1 MTRRRSVSRRAFL
14 RLAGVAVSSAALAA
28 CTPQATPG
36 SPSAPNPTGR
46 KTLKLDIQSFAHAG
60 LRPVLDAWTDRTG
73 HAVELVAGPP
83 TDEEVIARYAS
94 AFRAGTS
101 PADVISVSDG
111 AGPGFYRAGWIEPL
125 DDAIPQATWDD
136 FPRLF
141 NSQIEVWHSYKGQR
155 YRVPHEFGMSYFWYR
170 KDWFDQQNIAP
181 PKTWDEFVRVGKQF
195 TRGSVWGTLEGL
207 KRNGLVW
214 VFMAYLTTQAGGEVF
229 SFDDP
234 TAVAFEFAYN
244 LIHTHKVL
252 PESAL
257 DLDYSQQ
264 NQAYLQDRVAMMRQ
278 WPFFWDVSR
287 SNAPW
292 YVPGKAEIALPP
304 AGPAGAKNFWGGWGF
319 SVPKF
324 APNKAEALDLI
335 GWITSN
341 ENAPILAKGQSWFI
355 MPRKSILAALGD
367 YGLIPAMKM
376 YIENDVPV
384 VRRFHEK
391 VSDAALVV
399 DRVGYQYLT
408 KQLSL
413 AEAMKRGRDEIS
425 ALGTTP

>member
-1 MTRRRSVSRRAFL
+1 MIGRRGISRRAFL
-14 RLAGVAVSSAALAA
+14 HVAVAVSGATLVA
-28 CTPQATPG
+28 CATPFVQAP
-36 SPSAPNPTGR
+36 PSAPTQTGR

-60 LRPVLDAWTDRTG
+60 LRPVLDTWTARTG
-73 HAVELVAGPP
+73 HAVELVSGPP
-83 TDEEVIARYAS
+83 TDEEVIARYTS

-111 AGPGFYRAGWIEPL
+111 SGPGFYRAGWIEPL
-125 DDAIPQATWDD
+125 DDVIPQATWDD

-141 NSQIEVWHSYKGQR
+141 NSQIEVWHSYQGRR

-170 KDWFDQQNIAP
+170 KDWFDRQNMTP
-181 PKTWDEFVRVGKQF
+181 PKTWDEFVEIGKQF
-195 TRGSVWGTLEGL
+195 TQGSVSGTLEGL

-229 SFDDP
+229 SFDEP

-244 LIHTHKVL
+244 LIHTHKIL
-252 PESAL
+252 PERAI
-257 DLDYSQQ
+257 DIDYGQQ
-264 NQAYLQDRVAMMRQ
+264 NEAYMQDKVAMMRQ

-287 SNAPW
+287 GNASW
-292 YVPGKAEIALPP
+292 YAPGKAEIALPP

-319 SVPKF
+319 SVPKY

-335 GWITSN
+335 RWITSN
-341 ENAPILAKGQSWFI
+341 DNAPLLAKGQSWFI

-391 VSDAALVV
+391 VYDAALIV
-399 DRVGYQYLT
+399 DDVGYQYLT
-408 KQLSL
+408 KKLSL
-413 AEAMKRGRDEIS
+413 DEAMRRGRERIS
-425 ALGTTP
+425 ALSAKP